1 MVYYV
6 IIFVKIMLWFIY
18 FVPKLPN
25 TQENVGKSDVTL
37 GENTEDSN
45 IDFYMVI
52 DKKFEKFKT
61 CLIS

>member
-1 MVYYV
+1 
-6 IIFVKIMLWFIY
+6 MLWFIY

-45 IDFYMVI
+45 IDFYMVM
-52 DKKFEKFKT
+52 DKKF
-61 CLIS
+61 